1 MPQKR
6 EDLVL
11 RGDCLLRQGGIRVDQ
26 EMGEVTSEQE
36 STKVREFIWRIPK
49 IPRTFISR
57 HDQVYIGVPL
67 VWEIGSFSWAKEFT
81 LWVRAIKVEALGS

>member
-1 MPQKR
+1 MPRKR

-36 STKVREFIWRIPK
+36 STKVREFIRGMPQIPG
-49 IPRTFISR
+49 TFLGTFLSP
-57 HDQVYIGVPL
+57 HDQDCNILMSLLGVL
-67 VWEIGSFSWAKEFT
+67 
-81 LWVRAIKVEALGS
+81 